1 MTFNEKLA
9 DVAMDQESSE
19 KASEATR
26 PEVKSGNNAASSVN
40 ILTAFA
46 TNLAASDEAGQP
58 ATSALSGLINEQ
70 RQIKDIVTFD

>member
-1 MTFNEKLA
+1 MEQPAKPVYVGYPQFAGHQMTFNEKLA

-26 PEVKSGNNAASSVN
+26 PEAKSSGNVANSVN

-46 TNLAASDEAGQP
+46 TNLAA
-58 ATSALSGLINEQ
+58 
-70 RQIKDIVTFD
+70 